1 MMELV
6 PSLVLRRGAR
16 DGPMQGALKSSSY
29 LCLCVDAP
37 CCMWNFDHSFLQVPH
52 LFFTLCSYECI
63 LHFMQILNSMKNDEG
78 SNSQKKKKKK
88 FKSYNYLYLH
98 QLDGHSMVRNFHSWT
113 KFHFFSKEKIQLE
126 VAYNMTKL
134 DFF

>member
-1 MMELV
+1 
-6 PSLVLRRGAR
+6 
-16 DGPMQGALKSSSY
+16 
-29 LCLCVDAP
+29 
-37 CCMWNFDHSFLQVPH
+37 
-52 LFFTLCSYECI
+52 
-63 LHFMQILNSMKNDEG
+63 MQILNSMKNDEG